1 MSKIKTYFKD
11 YAEAQKVCNAF
22 QRKHWLGNFMVVAIA
37 LVLTFL
43 VPVLY
48 LKHKEKKE
56 NELVIETE
64 NTINESNKE
73 EA

>member
-1 MSKIKTYFKD
+1 MSKIKAYFKD
-11 YAEAQKVCNAF
+11 YAEAQKVCNEF
-22 QRKHWLGNFMVVAIA
+22 QRKHRLGNFIIVAVVW
-37 LVLTFL
+37 VLTFL
-43 VPVLY
+43 AAALY

>member
-22 QRKHWLGNFMVVAIA
+22 YRKHWLGNFIVVAVVW
-37 LVLTFL
+37 VLTFFASA
-43 VPVLY
+43 LY
-48 LKHKEKKE
+48 LKHKDKKE
-56 NELVIETE
+56 NELVMATE
-64 NTINESNKE
+64 NTINESRKE

>member
-11 YAEAQKVCNAF
+11 YAEAQKVCNEF

-56 NELVIETE
+56 NELVIRTE

>member
-56 NELVIETE
+56 NELVMATE
-64 NTINESNKE
+64 NTINESSKE

>member
-1 MSKIKTYFKD
+1 MSKIKTYFED

-22 QRKHWLGNFMVVAIA
+22 QRKHRLGNFIIVAVVW
-37 LVLTFL
+37 VLTFL
-43 VPVLY
+43 AVALY

-56 NELVIETE
+56 NELVMATE
-64 NTINESNKE
+64 NTINESRKE

>member
-22 QRKHWLGNFMVVAIA
+22 QRKHWLGNFIVVAIA